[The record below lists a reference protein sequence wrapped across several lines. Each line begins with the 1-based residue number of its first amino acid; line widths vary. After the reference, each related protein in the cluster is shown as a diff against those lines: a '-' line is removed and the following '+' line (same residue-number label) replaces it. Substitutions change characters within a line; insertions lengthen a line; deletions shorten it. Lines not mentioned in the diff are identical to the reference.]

1 MPRLAGLVL
10 LVLAIQ
16 LSLGL
21 SNVLFGLPLA
31 LAVAHNAGGAAL
43 MLTLVL
49 VNYHA
54 RTVLVRAKSGH
65 FLQWA

>member
-1 MPRLAGLVL
+1 MYCSACLWPWRWHTTRVGV
-10 LVLAIQ
+10 V
-16 LSLGL
+16 
-21 SNVLFGLPLA
+21 
-31 LAVAHNAGGAAL
+31 L